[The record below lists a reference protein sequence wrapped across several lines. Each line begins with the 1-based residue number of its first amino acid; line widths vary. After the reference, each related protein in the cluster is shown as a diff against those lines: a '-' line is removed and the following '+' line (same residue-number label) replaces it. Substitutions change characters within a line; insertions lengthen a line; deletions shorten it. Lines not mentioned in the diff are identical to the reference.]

1 MPCYLL
7 LTLISY
13 TYFLLLRRASC
24 TSTPSRGLTSA
35 RDPSRRRCA
44 CIYACYV
51 HRHAL
56 CAWHLRG
63 AGVHAYIGSTA
74 RTPSYLDTYKEDL
87 PKYCLSL
94 SLVLCVCVCVCA
106 RACVCVCAYVASR
119 SFLLC
124 MVCTYYEHLG
134 VQVPPAA
141 RADMEAFKEH
151 SLYPHIHARQ
161 AEDYQACAYHLL
173 PTCSHL
179 LPRVLT
185 HLLLTIMRTC
195 TYSCMLYS
203 YSQTQ
208 ADVSLTATRRVRSSR
223 ERAYL
228 PTNLLTY

>member
-1 MPCYLL
+1 MCACGIAY
-7 LTLISY
+7 ISY
-13 TYFLLLRRASC
+13 VPVLHC
-24 TSTPSRGLTSA
+24 T
-35 RDPSRRRCA
+35 
-44 CIYACYV
+44 
-51 HRHAL
+51 
-56 CAWHLRG
+56 
-63 AGVHAYIGSTA
+63 
-74 RTPSYLDTYKEDL
+74 
-87 PKYCLSL
+87 
-94 SLVLCVCVCVCA
+94 
-106 RACVCVCAYVASR
+106 
-119 SFLLC
+119 
-124 MVCTYYEHLG
+124 HLG

-185 HLLLTIMRTC
+185 HLLLTTMRTC
-195 TYSCMLYS
+195 PYSCMLYS

-228 PTNLLTY
+228 PTNLLTDLLATRRVRSSRGCAMALSHLSATPPPSRRRLAYHLLTTAYYLSAQYLLLAAIAQATCSLTSTY